1 MESKIMIRNE
11 YENKHHIKKY
21 DQSKDLTKQELDE
34 VYKLYK
40 LRYSVY
46 VEELNYENPHADH
59 ISKIDRDPLDS
70 TGQLFGFIKNGETIG
85 TVLTNYAKISDLG
98 NYPELYNMHE
108 LDNGSYF
115 DSSISTKL
123 IVRRDYRAT
132 SIAFRLAC
140 ATYIQQ
146 IKDNLMY
153 SFVDCARDMVY
164 FYLRLGYKV
173 HQNDFFHPVYGDG
186 VVLVLELQ
194 NIEHLEKCKS
204 PFAKY
209 YRQTMNSISSSFTA
223 A

>member
-1 MESKIMIRNE
+1 MIKNK
-11 YENKHHIKKY
+11 YENDYQIKKY
-21 DQSKDLTKQELDE
+21 DISQHLTKQKLDE

-46 VEELNYENPHADH
+46 VKELNYKKPYADN
-59 ISKIDRDPLDS
+59 ISQMDRDPLNN
-70 TGQLFGFIKNGETIG
+70 TGQLFGYFKNNEAIG
-85 TVLTNYAKISDLG
+85 TVSTNYAKNSDLG
-98 NYPELYNMHE
+98 YYPEIYKMHE
-108 LDNGSYF
+108 FAGDSYY

-123 IVRRDYRAT
+123 IVRRDYRST

-153 SFVDCARDMVY
+153 SFVDCGRDIVS

-173 HQNDFFHPVYGDG
+173 HQKKFFHPEYGDG

-194 NIEHLEKCKS
+194 NIEHLDKCKS
-204 PFAKY
+204 PFSKY
-209 YRQTMNSISSSFTA
+209 YRQTMNTMSIA
-223 A
+223 DMVA